1 MGLGTRTRLWGYVLV
16 AMLYLAA
23 ASPAHSQELSTAQD
37 QTNANIAHSNLPDA
51 PSAVAA
57 ANIPDPFAEYIA
69 QPSPRTQPAKKFHRV
84 VHPDQI
90 APPLTAGDK
99 LKLAVMSRLT
109 VTDIFSTAFSAG
121 LAQWRDG
128 RPHYGVD
135 EGAFGERLGGIA
147 LKQTTQSI
155 FSYGLYAAAFHDDPR
170 YYVMGDG
177 HSATKR
183 LIYSAT
189 RLVITKKDDGTPAT
203 NWPKFAGVVS
213 AAALS
218 NAYYPQRDR
227 GPLNTTY
234 SVISSFG
241 TSILNNE
248 IHEFIG
254 DALKIFHHKK

>member
-1 MGLGTRTRLWGYVLV
+1 MGFRAAKLSGYVF
-16 AMLYLAA
+16 AGMLSICVVSL
-23 ASPAHSQELSTAQD
+23 AHSQELSGPQD
-37 QTNANIAHSNLPDA
+37 QTTTSVAITDLPDA
-51 PSAVAA
+51 PSAIAA
-57 ANIPDPFAEYIA
+57 ANVSTPFAEYTA
-69 QPSPRTQPAKKFHRV
+69 QPDTRTRPAKKFHRV
-84 VHPDQI
+84 VHPDQL

-99 LKLAVMSRLT
+99 LKLSVMSRLT

-121 LAQWRDG
+121 LSQWRDG
-128 RPHYGVD
+128 RPHYGED
-135 EGAFGERLGGIA
+135 KGAFGERLGGLA

-177 HSATKR
+177 HPVTKR
-183 LIYSAT
+183 LVYSAT
-189 RLVITKKDDGTPAT
+189 RLVITKKDDGTPAP
-203 NWPKFAGVVS
+203 NWPKFAGVVT

-234 SVISSFG
+234 SVLSSFG
-241 TSILNNE
+241 TSVLNNE

-254 DALKIFHHKK
+254 DAVKIFHRKK